1 MYKNENK
8 LISHIG
14 ESFPN
19 RECSLF
25 MGRRAGIWEGASE
38 VLLPYVGG
46 VRKVL
51 LWGRGG
57 GGKKSLMVCIL
68 RCSGF

>member
-1 MYKNENK
+1 
-8 LISHIG
+8 
-14 ESFPN
+14 
-19 RECSLF
+19 
-25 MGRRAGIWEGASE
+25 MGGVEASE
-38 VLLPYVGG
+38 VLLPYIGG

-57 GGKKSLMVCIL
+57 GRKTLMVCIL

>member
-1 MYKNENK
+1 
-8 LISHIG
+8 
-14 ESFPN
+14 
-19 RECSLF
+19 
-25 MGRRAGIWEGASE
+25 MGGGGASE
-38 VLLPYVGG
+38 VLLPYIGG

-57 GGKKSLMVCIL
+57 KKSLMVCIV